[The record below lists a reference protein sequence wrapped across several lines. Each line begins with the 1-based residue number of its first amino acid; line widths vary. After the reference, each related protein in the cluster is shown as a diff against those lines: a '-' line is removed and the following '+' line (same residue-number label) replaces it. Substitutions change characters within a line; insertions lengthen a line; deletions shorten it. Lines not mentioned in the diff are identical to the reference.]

1 MQRKIWLILAVTGLT
16 ACGGGGG
23 SGGGNS
29 APAEPY
35 TGTLTGTLVAPN
47 GSTPIAGATLHISEN
62 DARIAIDARAAV
74 AQDCP
79 APDNA
84 SEWTCSGADG
94 QFSFEVTD
102 LPPGSVLHARKG
114 AWSLTHTL
122 ALNGSNPGQLG
133 PVAFDNDTAAGA
145 ARIAVVTGDYDRIED
160 LLAKMGMG
168 EIGSSGLAARSAAV
182 LTHGHRHVHS
192 PVTRSSLLAAPAS
205 LEDCQAIEDPT
216 ELCDCLQQELGE
228 DFPCD
233 LSGGDGLELGTET
246 FDLYD
251 GNGVLPASY
260 PDVTELFASQDGQP
274 RLFGYDIVYVNCGAD
289 LPDNVNWQTIL
300 QQFVAEGG
308 VLYATDWASE
318 WVEAFHGDVAPALTS
333 GDTLETLNATVVD
346 VALADWLANVTCA
359 GGDCING
366 TAVTLAGFLSGWH
379 LLKPLDET
387 SVTPLVRADVAAYG
401 FPGETSAL
409 MTYQFSHGDGQV
421 IYSSYHTEPLSH
433 ADGYLP
439 QERILEYLFFSQTP

>member
-23 SGGGNS
+23 GGGNHS
-29 APAEPY
+29 PAEPY

-62 DARIAIDARAAV
+62 DARVAIDARAAV
-74 AQDCP
+74 VQDCP

-182 LTHGHRHVHS
+182 LTHGHRHIHS
-192 PVTRSSLLAAPAS
+192 PVARSSLLAAPAS

-228 DFPCD
+228 DFSCD

-346 VALADWLANVTCA
+346 ATLADWLTNVTCA
-359 GGDCING
+359 GGDCIDG
-366 TAVTLAGFLSGWH
+366 TAVTLAGFLPGWH

-433 ADGYLP
+433 TDGYLP